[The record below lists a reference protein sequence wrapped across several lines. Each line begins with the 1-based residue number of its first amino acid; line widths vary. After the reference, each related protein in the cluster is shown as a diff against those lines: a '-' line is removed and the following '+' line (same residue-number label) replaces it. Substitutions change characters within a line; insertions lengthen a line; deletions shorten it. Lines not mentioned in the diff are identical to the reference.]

1 MRALRFW
8 ALVAL
13 AVSWPSAALAQ
24 AAASVAPELRLRAGD
39 ALRIEIRNEPQ
50 YSGEFPIAANGSVLL
65 PGLGSRQIAN
75 QPFTEVERTLRES
88 YSKELVNVD
97 IRITPLLRIAV
108 LGEVRQ
114 PGLFMVDPTYSAA
127 DILARAG
134 GLTPNAREKD
144 ISIRRPNGQ
153 VTARFDIATSAQP
166 VTLNSGDQIFVQR
179 KGWAAANLGIFLS
192 AAGSVGVALITAALV
207 R

>member
-13 AVSWPSAALAQ
+13 AVSWPSAVLGQ
-24 AAASVAPELRLRAGD
+24 AAAPAPELRLRAGD
-39 ALRIEIRNEPQ
+39 ALRIEIRDEPLL
-50 YSGEFPIAANGSVLL
+50 SGEFPIGTNGSVLL
-65 PGLGSRQIAN
+65 PTLGSRQVAN
-75 QPFTEVERTLRES
+75 QLFSDVERSLRES
-88 YSKELVNVD
+88 YSRELVNAD

-114 PGLFMVDPTYSAA
+114 PGLFLVDPTFSAA

-144 ISIRRPNGQ
+144 ISIRRPTGE
-153 VTARFDIATSAQP
+153 VTARFDIANSGQP
-166 VTLNSGDQIFVQR
+166 ILLTSGDQIFVQR

-192 AAGSVGVALITAALV
+192 AAGSVAVALITAALV